1 MRESAA
7 VKGRRLLAEGRLTV
21 IVAGDPARPGLI
33 VAECKGDS
41 GAVYALGY
49 DHRGREWRCTCPA
62 LTSHCSHL
70 TALQL
75 VVRREP

>member
-41 GAVYALGY
+41 GTVYALGY
-49 DHRGREWRCTCPA
+49 DFRSREWRCTCPA
-62 LTSHCSHL
+62 LGRCSHL
-70 TALQL
+70 VALQL
-75 VVRREP
+75 VVRSGP